1 MKLQRE
7 RLTKIFESKNLLRVV
22 IGLPIGIFL
31 SEVIAMAIVYF
42 IEVPYIL
49 TILID
54 AIVTTSMML
63 PIIYLLSYRPLLINI
78 AERERAEK
86 IMQFR
91 LRLIQFS
98 ESHELEELLIETLDD
113 IESLIGGTIG
123 FFHFLEADQKT
134 LWLQAWSTNTIQ
146 NMCNAEGKDSHYDLN
161 EAGVWADCV
170 RLRQPIVHNDYAH
183 LDNRKGIPAG
193 HAPIIREL
201 TVPISR
207 NGLVVA
213 IFGIGNKPKKFTKD
227 DVDLVSTL
235 ADFAWDI
242 IERKRAEIIL
252 RDSEEKF
259 RTLADWTY
267 DWELWV
273 DSGGHFVYI
282 SPSCEQA
289 SGYRPEEF
297 ILDPS
302 LSTRIVHPD
311 DRKLYEQH
319 KQLIH
324 DENAGASNLEYR
336 IIARDGSEHWIDH
349 ICRPLF
355 GKDNQYLGR
364 RVSNRDITIR
374 KLAEKEISE
383 RTQKEYML
391 TNTIQTI
398 QLDIARDLHDT
409 VGQNVSY
416 LRMRLDH
423 LKETN
428 LQTQLD
434 LKTEIANMLNVA
446 NESYNLLRG
455 TMDMLQS
462 GGVDDLG
469 NLMTQY
475 ATQVEKRRQFKILLS
490 NLGESRH
497 LSTNE
502 VRQLFFVYRE
512 ALNNIEKYADA
523 SKVLV
528 ELDWADEYL
537 IMTISDDGNG
547 FNLEDEPIRNHYGL
561 KFMQER
567 IKSINGVFSIQS
579 FIGKGTS
586 IKITLPLKKQQPV

>member
-1 MKLQRE
+1 
-7 RLTKIFESKNLLRVV
+7 
-22 IGLPIGIFL
+22 
-31 SEVIAMAIVYF
+31 
-42 IEVPYIL
+42 
-49 TILID
+49 
-54 AIVTTSMML
+54 
-63 PIIYLLSYRPLLINI
+63 
-78 AERERAEK
+78 
-86 IMQFR
+86 
-91 LRLIQFS
+91 
-98 ESHELEELLIETLDD
+98 
-113 IESLIGGTIG
+113 
-123 FFHFLEADQKT
+123 
-134 LWLQAWSTNTIQ
+134 
-146 NMCNAEGKDSHYDLN
+146 
-161 EAGVWADCV
+161 
-170 RLRQPIVHNDYAH
+170 
-183 LDNRKGIPAG
+183 
-193 HAPIIREL
+193 
-201 TVPISR
+201 
-207 NGLVVA
+207 
-213 IFGIGNKPKKFTKD
+213 
-227 DVDLVSTL
+227 
-235 ADFAWDI
+235 
-242 IERKRAEIIL
+242 
-252 RDSEEKF
+252 
-259 RTLADWTY
+259 
-267 DWELWV
+267 
-273 DSGGHFVYI
+273 
-282 SPSCEQA
+282 
-289 SGYRPEEF
+289 
-297 ILDPS
+297 
-302 LSTRIVHPD
+302 
-311 DRKLYEQH
+311 
-319 KQLIH
+319 
-324 DENAGASNLEYR
+324 
-336 IIARDGSEHWIDH
+336 
-349 ICRPLF
+349 
-355 GKDNQYLGR
+355 
-364 RVSNRDITIR
+364 
-374 KLAEKEISE
+374 
-383 RTQKEYML
+383 
-391 TNTIQTI
+391 
-398 QLDIARDLHDT
+398 RDLHDT

-567 IKSINGVFSIQS
+567 IESINGVFSIQS